1 MNSYDLAEIWVRCK
15 DKLKESFNEKV
26 FNVWIKPIMPLEV
39 TDTYYKV
46 AVKNDFFKTMLEE
59 NYAQVI
65 EGVLAGIMSKNIKLI
80 IETMDNGSSGSE
92 AAEEMPA
99 VPAKREQQQLFNEN
113 TSVQQPD
120 ESNLNPKYVFE
131 TFVIGNSNRFAH
143 AAAQAVANDPA
154 HAYNP
159 LFLYG
164 GVGLGKT
171 HLMHA
176 IGNRI
181 KQNNPSMKVLYTS
194 SEKFTNEIINSIQN
208 KTTEAFRQKYRNIDC
223 LIIDD
228 IQFLKG
234 KEQTQVEFFHTF
246 NALKDADKQIII
258 SSDRPPREIETLED
272 RLRSRFD
279 QGLTADIQT
288 PDLETRMAILRTKAA
303 SDNIVLPTEVIT
315 LFATNIATNIRE
327 IEGAYNKIVAYTSL
341 MHMPITV
348 ETAQKVLSDMGNDIK
363 TRTITYEGIIKVVA
377 DHYNV
382 KQDELFNKKRTQNI
396 AFPRQVA
403 MYLCRELADLSYPRI
418 GELFGGR
425 DHTTVIHAY
434 EKISNFKNSNLAFQN
449 ELQEIIEILRQ

>member
-1 MNSYDLAEIWVRCK
+1 MSPYYLAEIWVKCN
-15 DKLKESFNEKV
+15 DKIKEAVNEKV
-26 FNVWIKPIMPLEV
+26 YDVWIKPITPLEV
-39 TDTYYKV
+39 ADDYFKV
-46 AVKNDFFKTMLEE
+46 GVKSPFFKKMIEE
-59 NYAQVI
+59 KYAPII
-65 EGVLAGIMSKNIKLI
+65 EGILSSIMEKNIHLI
-80 IETMDNGSSGSE
+80 IEPMEEEGIK
-92 AAEEMPA
+92 AEQPKEILP
-99 VPAKREQQQLFNEN
+99 KETKQQELFNEK
-113 TSVQQPD
+113 TTEQD
-120 ESNLNPKYVFE
+120 ADDNLNPKYVFE

-143 AAAQAVANDPA
+143 AAAQAVANNPA

-181 KQNNPSMKVLYTS
+181 KENNPNMKVLYTS
-194 SEKFTNEIINSIQN
+194 SEKFTNEIINSIYN

-246 NALKDADKQIII
+246 NALRDADKQIII

-279 QGLTADIQT
+279 QGLTADIQP
-288 PDLETRMAILRTKAA
+288 PDLETRMAILRKKAA
-303 SDNIVLPTEVIT
+303 TDHIELPNDVVT
-315 LFATNIATNIRE
+315 LLATNIATNIRE

-341 MHMPITV
+341 MDMPITI
-348 ETAQKVLSDMGNDIK
+348 ETAQKVLNDMGNTVQTKQITFELIIK
-363 TRTITYEGIIKVVA
+363 TVA
-377 DHYNV
+377 EYYNI

-396 AFPRQVA
+396 AHPRQVA
-403 MYLCRELADLSYPRI
+403 MFLCRELADLSYPRI

-425 DHTTVIHAY
+425 DHTTVIHAF
-434 EKISNFKNSNLAFQN
+434 EKISKNKENNLN
-449 ELQEIIEILRQ
+449 LKGEIQEITDILKQ